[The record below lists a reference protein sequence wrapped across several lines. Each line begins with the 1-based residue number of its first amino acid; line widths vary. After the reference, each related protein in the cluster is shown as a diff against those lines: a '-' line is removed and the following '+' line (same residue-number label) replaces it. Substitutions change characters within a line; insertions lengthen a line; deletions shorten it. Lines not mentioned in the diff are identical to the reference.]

1 MWNKTE
7 NGTFILA
14 MAFEARIPV
23 ADKGKRVASLTASM
37 LQLHVFALRPWL
49 LRSCRDFSSF
59 VFCGVGCLD
68 LFFFLCILVV
78 FCIVI
83 HFFGVWVCGV
93 SVSCAMLMWCE

>member
-68 LFFFLCILVV
+68 LFFLCILVV

-93 SVSCAMLMWCE
+93 SEFLVQC

>member
-68 LFFFLCILVV
+68 LFFFMYS
-78 FCIVI
+78 
-83 HFFGVWVCGV
+83 CGV
-93 SVSCAMLMWCE
+93 LYCYPLFWCLGVRCVRVSCAMLMWCE